1 MTRNLKDADRDTIY
15 SGDEEQQHEHDQ
27 LPTVDE
33 ILVERGQGKILSSS
47 TTTTASSATPNR
59 NIWGEMCTCRGIICI
74 FLVLVVVAAIV
85 IVSIVAFPTA
95 SVTLN
100 TATNNTTVYT
110 EEENENEN
118 LGPAKEIENLGP
130 ATLATISTP
139 STPGVALHYNITQ
152 NDLIEQGLALFG
164 GTEFDDKKS
173 HQSRALEVLI
183 ENGVPIHDNNFND
196 NDQRFGISDR
206 QKLAQRYALLCLY
219 FSTNSVRTSVS
230 DEAFGYGTTPKWH
243 NKDVPSP
250 WKFNWK
256 ADECD
261 WAGVVCENNSSNS
274 NNNNNID
281 NKLITRIEL
290 VNHLLTGYLPMELK
304 LLNAGPIE
312 VLDFSNNRGL
322 GEGGFPSVFSE
333 FDSLGKLSYLCLFS
347 IIVSFPFKNA
357 IWCSTCYNI
366 HDRKRSQISRM
377 PLHSSTPPNPTQL
390 FFI

>member
-1 MTRNLKDADRDTIY
+1 
-15 SGDEEQQHEHDQ
+15 
-27 LPTVDE
+27 
-33 ILVERGQGKILSSS
+33 
-47 TTTTASSATPNR
+47 
-59 NIWGEMCTCRGIICI
+59 MCTCRGIICI
-74 FLVLVVVAAIV
+74 FVVLVVVVAIV
-85 IVSIVAFPTA
+85 IVSVVAFPTA

-139 STPGVALHYNITQ
+139 STPSVALHYNITQ

-274 NNNNNID
+274 NNNNNNNNNID

-333 FDSLGKLSYLCLFS
+333 FDSLESIGLQGTGFVGLVPKDLCDRHS
-347 IIVSFPFKNA
+347 IKNIYVDCDNVS
-357 IWCSTCYNI
+357 CECCDYCTSE
-366 HDRKRSQISRM
+366 
-377 PLHSSTPPNPTQL
+377 
-390 FFI
+390 